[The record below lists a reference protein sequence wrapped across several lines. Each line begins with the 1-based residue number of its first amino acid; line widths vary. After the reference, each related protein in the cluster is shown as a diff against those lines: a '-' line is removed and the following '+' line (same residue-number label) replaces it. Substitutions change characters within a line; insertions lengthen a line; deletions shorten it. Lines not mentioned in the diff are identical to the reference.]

1 VSIVIKFAELLNPHS
16 CSRSNSIIH
25 DMEFLLFVLHCR
37 LQFKSLGKM
46 AAIEVRYVWTSAEA
60 ASVATSEHR
69 LLEGHFA

>member
-1 VSIVIKFAELLNPHS
+1 MSIVIKFAELLNPHS
-16 CSRSNSIIH
+16 CSRSNSIIR

-37 LQFKSLGKM
+37 LQFKSLGRV
-46 AAIEVRYVWTSAEA
+46 AAIEVRYVWTTEA